1 MNRFSHTTML
11 FVGLVAG
18 IALVV
23 GGFFAISATNRTA
36 FGQAPDAVAE
46 PNAPLA
52 VSQVLS
58 YQGRLLDP
66 STGAP
71 KNDGVY
77 EMTFSIYNVLT
88 GGTALWTETKSVT
101 VGGGAFTSLLGDTTP
116 LVLGNFDGQELFLGI
131 KVGDDAEATP
141 RQRLAHSAYA
151 MFAEKAGSADTA
163 TSATTAG
170 DAGTLDGNDSADF
183 ATSSHAHDD
192 RYFTEGESNS
202 AFVNTAGPDAMTGND
217 ANAILNVTQNG
228 SGHGIEGIT
237 SATSPGKA
245 GVYGATAS
253 VTGAGTPNGTP
264 GVFGRSSSSFG
275 VVGFSNT
282 DDGVYGRSNE
292 EYGVRAESAGSKA
305 AIFALAS
312 GGTSTSHGVQAS
324 GYYGVSASGSSRG
337 VSAFGPIG
345 VYGDSSTA
353 GGFGLYTPDRLF
365 VGTSADLAEHMP
377 AAVGVEAG
385 DVVVI
390 DPDHDERVIK
400 SYKANDSALAGVI
413 STYPAML
420 IGAMESASDTPLALA
435 GRVPVKVSAEN
446 GAIRRGDLLTTS
458 DTPGHAMR
466 ATPIEVNGIEFYA
479 PGTIIGKAM
488 EELETGTGT
497 VIVLILPQ

>member
-46 PNAPLA
+46 PDAPLA
-52 VSQVLS
+52 ISQVLS

-77 EMTFSIYNVLT
+77 QMTFSIYNVLT

-101 VGGGAFTSLLGDTTP
+101 VGSGAFISLLGDTTP
-116 LVLGNFDGQELFLGI
+116 LVLGNFDGQELFLGV

-141 RQRLAHSAYA
+141 RQRLAHNAYA
-151 MFAEKAGSADTA
+151 MFAENAAKLGGQGAAAFAA
-163 TSATTAG
+163 TSHTH
-170 DAGTLDGNDSADF
+170 DG
-183 ATSSHAHDD
+183 
-192 RYFTEGESNS
+192 RYFTEGESNT
-202 AFVNTAGPDAMTGND
+202 AFVNTDGPDSMTGND
-217 ANAILNVTQNG
+217 ANAILQVTQNG

-253 VTGAGTPNGTP
+253 VSGAGTPNGTP

-282 DDGVYGRSNE
+282 DDGVYGRSNTE
-292 EYGVRAESAGSKA
+292 FGVRAESAGSKA

-312 GGTSTSHGVQAS
+312 GGTSTSYGIQAI
-324 GYYGVSASGSSRG
+324 GLV
-337 VSAFGPIG
+337 G
-345 VYGDSSTA
+345 VYGDSTNNTT
-353 GGFGLYTPDRLF
+353 GYGLYTPDRLF
-365 VGTSADLAEHMP
+365 VGNGADLAEHMP
-377 AAVGVEAG
+377 AAAGVEVG

-400 SYKANDSALAGVI
+400 SYQANDTSVAGVI
-413 STYPAML
+413 STAPAML
-420 IGAMESASDTPLALA
+420 IGATESESDTPLALA